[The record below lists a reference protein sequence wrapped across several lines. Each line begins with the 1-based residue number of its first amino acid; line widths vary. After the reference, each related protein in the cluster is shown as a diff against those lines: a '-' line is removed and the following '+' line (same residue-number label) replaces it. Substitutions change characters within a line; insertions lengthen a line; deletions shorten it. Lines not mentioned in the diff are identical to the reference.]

1 MVCGTLAHKSKRAAQ
16 TGRSFSMCLT
26 SGCIRT
32 RRGGRRFAEARFRV
46 RETPDWK
53 KHASELETEMLKRGM
68 YFEVIDWS
76 EDQAPLPFDG

>member
-1 MVCGTLAHKSKRAAQ
+1 LAADEAFKAQ
-16 TGRSFSMCLT
+16 G
-26 SGCIRT
+26 
-32 RRGGRRFAEARFRV
+32 EQARFRV